1 LLKLIFHDRT
11 FKAGDDANSQQS
23 LFGDDDANSQQL
35 LLGSYA
41 TKIQSALRSYLQ
53 AKHARV
59 AALTPKR
66 MTCPITLSLLENP
79 VVASDGN
86 TYEYDCINRLLTSV
100 ARFPTTGPLGVP
112 LLNKSLV
119 ANLSMRSE
127 VMEFRELHK
136 LVIPKVLAIPALQ
149 GPVHAPA
156 PRAPPAPR
164 QYFQPQVSMAAISQ
178 MRPFPTL
185 SELFKI
191 DGFSIASRWLVS
203 TCYSAISPVT
213 IEHILLIE

>member
-11 FKAGDDANSQQS
+11 FKADDEANSQQR
-23 LFGDDDANSQQL
+23 LFGDPNI
-35 LLGSYA
+35 LGSYA

-191 DGFSIASRWLVS
+191 DGFLDCITMAGLNM
-203 TCYSAISPVT
+203 
-213 IEHILLIE
+213 LLRYLTGDDRAHFAN